1 MNRLRMLGIA
11 VALLAAA
18 GLWPLH
24 GGALR
29 IRPEAM
35 SGPALAAAEVAIAAP
50 QAAGV
55 PGQERPALPRVTL
68 DTTAVS
74 PSGRVIAV
82 PAGGNLQAALNDAQP
97 GDVID
102 LPARAAFVGNFTLPN
117 KSGAAWITVRSSLY
131 ARLPPPGS
139 RVSPGD
145 AVSMP
150 KLVSPNSVPALSTAP
165 RAHHYRLIGIE
176 ITTTSPVNFNL
187 VLLESPRQTS
197 IDAVPTDIIV
207 DRCYIHGTPAGEIRR
222 GVALNGARLAVID
235 SYLSDFHQRGA
246 DTQAIAGWNGPG
258 PFKIV
263 NNYLAAAGEN
273 VIFGGADPSIPGL
286 VPTDIEIRR
295 NHFFKPLS
303 WKIGEPEYAGAP
315 WVVKNLFELKNARR
329 VLADGNIFEHNW
341 VHAQAGFAIL
351 FTVRNQDGRAPWSVV
366 EDVTFVNNIV
376 RHTAAGINILGR
388 DDIHSSEP
396 TRRILIENNLFEDVS
411 GSRWGGTGRLFQLLN
426 GTADVIIE
434 HNTGLQTG
442 DILAATPPPHVGFT
456 FRNNVVLHNMYGVG
470 GDNTFGNPRLT
481 LSTYFPDAVFEG
493 NVLVG
498 GHASNYPAR
507 NFFPASVD
515 AVGFVNLREGDC
527 RLADS
532 SPFKHAGTERRDPGV
547 DVESLQTALGPAV
560 RVTCHSEAP

>member
-150 KLVSPNSVPALSTAP
+150 KLVTPTPVPALSTAP
-165 RAHHYRLIGIE
+165 RAAHFRLIGIE
-176 ITTTSPVNFNL
+176 ITTTCPVHFNL

-273 VIFGGADPSIPGL
+273 VIFGGADPSILDL
-286 VPTDIEIRR
+286 VPSDIEIRR
-295 NHFFKPLS
+295 NYLFKPLS
-303 WKIGEPEYAGAP
+303 WKIGEPAYAGRP
-315 WVVKNLFELKNARR
+315 WRVKNLFELKNARR
-329 VLADGNIFEHNW
+329 VVVEGNIFEHNW
-341 VHAQAGFAIL
+341 AHAQNGFAIL

-366 EDVTFVNNIV
+366 EDVTYVSNIV
-376 RHTAAGINILGR
+376 RDTGSGINILGR
-388 DDIHSSEP
+388 DDIHPSQQ
-396 TRRILIENNLFEDVS
+396 TRRILIKNNLFEDVN
-411 GSRWGGTGRLFQLLN
+411 GPRWGGEGRLFQLLN

-434 HNTGLQTG
+434 QNMGLQTG
-442 DILAATPPPHVGFT
+442 EILAAGPGPHAGVI
-456 FRNNVVLHNMYGVG
+456 FRNNIVLHNMARVG
-470 GDNTFGNPRLT
+470 GDTTHWKPALT
-481 LSTYFPDAVFEG
+481 VSPYFPRPRF
-493 NVLVG
+493 
-498 GHASNYPAR
+498 R
-507 NFFPASVD
+507 
-515 AVGFVNLREGDC
+515 
-527 RLADS
+527 
-532 SPFKHAGTERRDPGV
+532 
-547 DVESLQTALGPAV
+547 
-560 RVTCHSEAP
+560 

>member
-55 PGQERPALPRVTL
+55 PGQERPALPLVTL

-197 IDAVPTDIIV
+197 IDAVPTDIIA
-207 DRCYIHGTPAGEIRR
+207 DRCYIHGTPAAEIRR
-222 GVALNGARLAVID
+222 GGALNGARLSVID
-235 SYLSDFHQRGA
+235 SYLLDFHPRGA
-246 DTQAIAGWNGPG
+246 DTQAIAGLDGPG

-263 NNYLAAAGEN
+263 NNYLAAAGGED
-273 VIFGGADPSIPGL
+273 ILLGADPSILDL
-286 VPTDIEIRR
+286 VPSDIEIRG
-295 NHFFKPLS
+295 NHFFKPLT
-303 WKIGEPEYAGAP
+303 WRVGDPAYAGAP
-315 WVVKNLFELKNARR
+315 W
-329 VLADGNIFEHNW
+329 
-341 VHAQAGFAIL
+341 
-351 FTVRNQDGRAPWSVV
+351 
-366 EDVTFVNNIV
+366 
-376 RHTAAGINILGR
+376 
-388 DDIHSSEP
+388 
-396 TRRILIENNLFEDVS
+396 S
-411 GSRWGGTGRLFQLLN
+411 GKKLFQLKD
-426 GTADVIIE
+426 ARP
-434 HNTGLQTG
+434 GLVDG
-442 DILAATPPPHVGFT
+442 KL
-456 FRNNVVLHNMYGVG
+456 
-470 GDNTFGNPRLT
+470 
-481 LSTYFPDAVFEG
+481 FEYKWA
-493 NVLVG
+493 
-498 GHASNYPAR
+498 HA
-507 NFFPASVD
+507 
-515 AVGFVNLREGDC
+515 
-527 RLADS
+527 
-532 SPFKHAGTERRDPGV
+532 
-547 DVESLQTALGPAV
+547 
-560 RVTCHSEAP
+560 